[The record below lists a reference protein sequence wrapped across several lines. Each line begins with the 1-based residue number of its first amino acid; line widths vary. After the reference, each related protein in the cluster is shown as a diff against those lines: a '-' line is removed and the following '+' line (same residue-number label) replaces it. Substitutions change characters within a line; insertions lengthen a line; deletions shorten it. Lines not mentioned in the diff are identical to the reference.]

1 MCLPPK
7 QQGNTRPM
15 RVNMDYFARF
25 CCPHQCSLKRMRPW
39 SRFLNRMMVMQ
50 PLYGSIFAVVY
61 SNNLISKVLTF
72 SSLHSKPELRPSR
85 KAWSG
90 SGCYVAIF
98 VVCDFFVNFQESGC
112 ILAFLVGY
120 LLRGLFR
127 SGYLWQLYYKELSMG
142 VKWPFS
148 MPTN

>member
-7 QQGNTRPM
+7 QQGNTRLM
-15 RVNMDYFARF
+15 RVNMDYFAR
-25 CCPHQCSLKRMRPW
+25 SLLSAPMFFETNAAIEP
-39 SRFLNRMMVMQ
+39 FLNRMMVMQ

-90 SGCYVAIF
+90 SGCCVAIF
-98 VVCDFFVNFQESGC
+98 LLFVTFLLIFKKVVVF
-112 ILAFLVGY
+112 
-120 LLRGLFR
+120 
-127 SGYLWQLYYKELSMG
+127 
-142 VKWPFS
+142 WPFS
-148 MPTN
+148 SATN